1 MNGNVKRN
9 KGGKAKE
16 AYAFKGEKMG
26 KLVRALSADGSV
38 LCSSVDAKDICNE
51 IVRIHRPS
59 PVATAAMGRLAAAGA
74 LMGALMKGEDD
85 ALTLRIN
92 GGGVGG
98 TVLCV
103 SDYMGN
109 VRCCCDNP
117 QADLPLK
124 ENGKLDVS
132 GFVGNDGFLAVIRDL
147 GLKEPYATQSPIV
160 SGEIAEDIT
169 AYYAVS
175 EQIPTVCALGVL
187 VDRDHS
193 VKAAGGYIIQLVP
206 PVNEAAIDF
215 IEKNIKNMQ
224 SVTAL
229 LSEGKTAEEIA
240 LMGLEGLQGEI
251 LDSWECGYKCRC
263 SRERTERMLISLGKK
278 ELVRLAEESE
288 EKTEICCQFCGKKYY
303 FSDKELKTLAEN
315 C

>member
-1 MNGNVKRN
+1 
-9 KGGKAKE
+9 
-16 AYAFKGEKMG
+16 MG

-38 LCSSVDAKDICNE
+38 LCSAVDAKDICNE
-51 IVRIHRPS
+51 IVRIHTPS
-59 PVATAAMGRLAAAGA
+59 PVATAAMGRLCAAGS

-92 GGGVGG
+92 GGGPGG
-98 TVLCV
+98 TIVCV
-103 SDYMGN
+103 ADYMGN
-109 VRCCCDNP
+109 VRCCCDDP
-117 QADLPLK
+117 SVDLPLK
-124 ENGKLDVS
+124 QNGKLDVG

-169 AYYAVS
+169 SYYAIS

-187 VDRDHS
+187 VDRDRS

-206 PVNEAAIDF
+206 PVNDAAIDF
-215 IEKNIKNMQ
+215 IEKNIAKMQ
-224 SVTAL
+224 SVTQM
-229 LSEGKTAEEIA
+229 LSDGKTPEEIA
-240 LMGLEGLQGEI
+240 LMGLEGLDGEI

-278 ELVRLAEESE
+278 ELTQLAEDSE
-288 EKTEICCQFCGKKYY
+288 DDTEILCHFCGKKYY
-303 FSDKELKTLAEN
+303 FSKEELKKLTAQYFV
-315 C
+315 

>member
-1 MNGNVKRN
+1 
-9 KGGKAKE
+9 
-16 AYAFKGEKMG
+16 MG

-38 LCSSVDAKDICNE
+38 LCSSVDATDICNE
-51 IVRIHRPS
+51 IVRIHTPS
-59 PVATAAMGRLAAAGA
+59 PAATAAMGRLAAAGA

-103 SDYMGN
+103 ADYMGN

-124 ENGKLDVS
+124 ENGKIDVG
-132 GFVGNDGFLAVIRDL
+132 GFVGKDGFLAVIRDL

-169 AYYAVS
+169 AYYAIS

-215 IEKNIKNMQ
+215 IESNIKNMQ
-224 SVTAL
+224 SVTQML
-229 LSEGKTAEEIA
+229 TEGKTPEEIA

-251 LDSWECGYKCRC
+251 LDSWDCGYKCKC
-263 SRERTERMLISLGKK
+263 SRQRTERMLISIGKK
-278 ELVRLAEESE
+278 DLLSLAEEAE
-288 EKTEICCQFCGKKYY
+288 GDTEICCQFCGKKYY
-303 FSDKELKTLAEN
+303 FSKEELEKLAEN

>member
-1 MNGNVKRN
+1 
-9 KGGKAKE
+9 
-16 AYAFKGEKMG
+16 MG

-38 LCSSVDAKDICNE
+38 LCSSVDAADICNE
-51 IVRIHRPS
+51 IVRIHTPS
-59 PVATAAMGRLAAAGA
+59 PAATAAMGRLAAAGA

-92 GGGVGG
+92 GGGPGG

-103 SDYMGN
+103 ADYMGN

-124 ENGKLDVS
+124 ENGKIDVG

-169 AYYAVS
+169 AYYAIS

-187 VDRDHS
+187 VDRDRS

-224 SVTAL
+224 SVTQML
-229 LSEGKTAEEIA
+229 TEGKTPEEIA

-251 LDSWECGYKCRC
+251 LDSWDCGYKCKC
-263 SRERTERMLISLGKK
+263 SRERTERMLISIGKK
-278 ELVRLAEESE
+278 DLLSLAEEAE
-288 EKTEICCQFCGKKYY
+288 GDTEICCQFCGKRYY
-303 FSDKELKTLAEN
+303 FSKEELEELAGN

>member
-1 MNGNVKRN
+1 
-9 KGGKAKE
+9 
-16 AYAFKGEKMG
+16 MG

-38 LCSSVDAKDICNE
+38 LCSSVDATDICNE
-51 IVRIHRPS
+51 IVRIHQPS
-59 PVATAAMGRLAAAGA
+59 PVATADMGRLAAAGS

-92 GGGVGG
+92 GGGAGG

-103 SDYMGN
+103 ADYMGN

-124 ENGKLDVS
+124 ENGKLDVG

-169 AYYAVS
+169 AYYAIS

-224 SVTAL
+224 SVTTL

-278 ELVRLAEESE
+278 ELAQLAEESE
-288 EKTEICCQFCGKKYY
+288 ETGGSTEICCQFCGKKYY
-303 FSDKELKTLAEN
+303 FSKEDLTGLAEN

>member
-1 MNGNVKRN
+1 
-9 KGGKAKE
+9 
-16 AYAFKGEKMG
+16 MG

-38 LCSSVDAKDICNE
+38 LCSAVDASDICNE
-51 IVRIHRPS
+51 IVKIHHPS

-74 LMGALMKGEDD
+74 LIGALMKEKEDV
-85 ALTLRIN
+85 LTLRLN
-92 GGGVGG
+92 GGGPGG
-98 TVLCV
+98 SIVCV

-117 QADLPLK
+117 CADLPLK
-124 ENGKLDVS
+124 PNGKLDVG
-132 GFVGNDGFLAVIRDL
+132 GFVGRDGFLAVIRDL
-147 GLKEPYATQSPIV
+147 GLKEPHVTQSPIV

-169 AYYAVS
+169 SYYAIS

-215 IEKNIKNMQ
+215 IENNIKGMQ
-224 SVTAL
+224 SVTEL
-229 LSEGKTAEEIA
+229 LTVGKSAEEIA
-240 LMGLEGLQGEI
+240 LMGLKGLDGEI
-251 LDSWECGYKCRC
+251 LDSWECGYKCKC

-278 ELVRLAEESE
+278 ELLALAEESGE
-288 EKTEICCQFCGKKYY
+288 NTEVCCQFCGKRYY
-303 FSDKELKTLAEN
+303 FTPEEIRELAEK
-315 C
+315 

>member
-1 MNGNVKRN
+1 
-9 KGGKAKE
+9 
-16 AYAFKGEKMG
+16 MG

-38 LCSSVDAKDICNE
+38 LCSAVDAKDICNE
-51 IVRIHRPS
+51 IVRIHAPS
-59 PVATAAMGRLAAAGA
+59 PVATAAMGRLCAASS

-92 GGGVGG
+92 GGGPGG
-98 TVLCV
+98 TIVCV

-109 VRCCCDNP
+109 VRCFCDNP
-117 QADLPLK
+117 SADLPLK
-124 ENGKLDVS
+124 PNGKLDVG

-169 AYYAVS
+169 SYYAIS

-206 PVNEAAIDF
+206 PVNDSAIDF
-215 IEKNIKNMQ
+215 IEKNIEKMQ
-224 SVTAL
+224 SVTQM
-229 LSEGKTAEEIA
+229 LSDGKTPEEIA
-240 LMGLEGLQGEI
+240 LMGLEGLGGEI
-251 LDSWECGYKCRC
+251 LDSWDCGYKCRC

-278 ELVRLAEESE
+278 ELTQLAEESE
-288 EKTEICCQFCGKKYY
+288 EDTEILCHFCGKKYY
-303 FSDKELKTLAEN
+303 FSKEELKGLTEQYFN
-315 C
+315 

>member
-1 MNGNVKRN
+1 
-9 KGGKAKE
+9 
-16 AYAFKGEKMG
+16 MG

-38 LCSSVDAKDICNE
+38 LCSAVDATDICNE

-59 PVATAAMGRLAAAGA
+59 PAGTAAMGRLAAAGS
-74 LMGALMKGEDD
+74 LIGALMKEETD

-92 GGGVGG
+92 GGGPGG
-98 TVLCV
+98 TIVCV
-103 SDYMGN
+103 SDYRGN

-124 ENGKLDVS
+124 ENGKLDVG
-132 GFVGNDGFLAVIRDL
+132 GFVGKNGFLAVIRDL
-147 GLKEPYATQSPIV
+147 GLKEPHVTQSPIV

-169 AYYAVS
+169 SYYAIS

-206 PVNEAAIDF
+206 PINEAAIDF
-215 IEKNIKNMQ
+215 IENNIKSMQ
-224 SVTAL
+224 SVTEL
-229 LSEGKTAEEIA
+229 MTEGKTPEEIA
-240 LMGLEGLQGEI
+240 LMGLKGLDGEI
-251 LDSWECGYKCRC
+251 LDGWECGYKCRC

-278 ELVRLAEESE
+278 ELIELAEESE
-288 EKTEICCQFCGKKYY
+288 EQTEVCCQFCGKRYY
-303 FSDKELKTLAEN
+303 FAKEEIRRLAEL
-315 C
+315 

>member
-1 MNGNVKRN
+1 
-9 KGGKAKE
+9 
-16 AYAFKGEKMG
+16 MG

-38 LCSSVDAKDICNE
+38 LCSSVDATDICNE

-59 PVATAAMGRLAAAGA
+59 PVATAAMGRLAAAGS

-92 GGGVGG
+92 GGGPGS

-103 SDYMGN
+103 SDFMGN

-124 ENGKLDVS
+124 ENGKLDVG
-132 GFVGNDGFLAVIRDL
+132 GFVGKDGFLAVIRDL

-224 SVTAL
+224 SVTNL

-240 LMGLEGLQGEI
+240 LMGLEGLQGDI
-251 LDSWECGYKCRC
+251 LDSWECGYKCKC

-278 ELVRLAEESE
+278 ELSQLARESE
-288 EKTEICCQFCGKKYY
+288 ESTEICCQFCGKKYY
-303 FSDKELKTLAEN
+303 FSKNDLEELAKN

>member
-1 MNGNVKRN
+1 
-9 KGGKAKE
+9 
-16 AYAFKGEKMG
+16 MG

-38 LCSSVDAKDICNE
+38 LCSAVNATDICNE

-59 PVATAAMGRLAAAGA
+59 PAGTAAMGRLAAAGS
-74 LMGALMKGEDD
+74 LIGALMKEETD

-92 GGGVGG
+92 GGGPGG
-98 TVLCV
+98 TIVCV

-124 ENGKLDVS
+124 ENGKLDVG
-132 GFVGNDGFLAVIRDL
+132 GFVGKNGFLAVIRDL
-147 GLKEPYATQSPIV
+147 GLKEPHVTQSPIV

-169 AYYAVS
+169 SYYAIS

-206 PVNEAAIDF
+206 PINEAAIDF
-215 IEKNIKNMQ
+215 IENNIKNMQ
-224 SVTAL
+224 SVTEL
-229 LSEGKTAEEIA
+229 MTEGKTPEEIA
-240 LMGLEGLQGEI
+240 LMGLNGLDGEI
-251 LDSWECGYKCRC
+251 LDGWECGYKCRC
-263 SRERTERMLISLGKK
+263 SRERTERMLISLGRK
-278 ELVRLAEESE
+278 ELVKLAEESE
-288 EKTEICCQFCGKKYY
+288 EQTEVCCQFCGKRYY
-303 FSDKELKTLAEN
+303 FGKEEIRRLSEL
-315 C
+315 

>member
-1 MNGNVKRN
+1 
-9 KGGKAKE
+9 
-16 AYAFKGEKMG
+16 MG

-38 LCSSVDAKDICNE
+38 LCSSVDATDICNE

-59 PVATAAMGRLAAAGA
+59 PVATAAMGRMAAAGA
-74 LMGALMKGEDD
+74 LIGALMKGEKD

-92 GGGVGG
+92 GGGIGG
-98 TVLCV
+98 TIVCV

-124 ENGKLDVS
+124 ENGKLDVG
-132 GFVGNDGFLAVIRDL
+132 GFVGKDGFLGVIRDL
-147 GLKEPYATQSPIV
+147 GLKEPHVTQSPIV

-169 AYYAVS
+169 AYYAIS

-206 PVNEAAIDF
+206 PVNDAAIDF
-215 IEKNIKNMQ
+215 IENNIKNMQ
-224 SVTAL
+224 SVTEL
-229 LSEGKTAEEIA
+229 LTKGKTPEEIA
-240 LMGLEGLQGEI
+240 LMGLEGLDGDI

-278 ELVRLAEESE
+278 ELTELAEDGE
-288 EKTEICCQFCGKKYY
+288 EQTEICCQFCGKKYY
-303 FSDKELKTLAEN
+303 FSKEEIRKLAQI
-315 C
+315 

>member
-1 MNGNVKRN
+1 
-9 KGGKAKE
+9 
-16 AYAFKGEKMG
+16 MG

-38 LCSSVDAKDICNE
+38 LCSSVDATDICNE

-59 PVATAAMGRLAAAGA
+59 PVATAAMGRLAAAGS
-74 LMGALMKGEDD
+74 LMGALMKGEED

-92 GGGVGG
+92 GGGPGG

-103 SDYMGN
+103 SDFMGN
-109 VRCCCDNP
+109 VRVCCDNP

-124 ENGKLDVS
+124 ENGKLDVG
-132 GFVGNDGFLAVIRDL
+132 GFVGKDGFLAVIRDL

-224 SVTAL
+224 SVTQL

-240 LMGLEGLQGEI
+240 LMGLEGLQGDI
-251 LDSWECGYKCRC
+251 LDSWECGYKCLC
-263 SRERTERMLISLGKK
+263 SRERTERMLISLGRK
-278 ELVRLAEESE
+278 ELETLALESE
-288 EKTEICCQFCGKKYY
+288 ESTEICCQFCGKRYY
-303 FSDKELKTLAEN
+303 FSKSDLEGLAEN

>member
-1 MNGNVKRN
+1 
-9 KGGKAKE
+9 
-16 AYAFKGEKMG
+16 MG

-38 LCSSVDAKDICNE
+38 LCSTVDATDICNE

-59 PVATAAMGRLAAAGA
+59 PAGTAAMGRLAAAGS
-74 LMGALMKGEDD
+74 LIGALMKEETD

-92 GGGVGG
+92 GGGPGG
-98 TVLCV
+98 TIVCV
-103 SDYMGN
+103 SDYRGN

-124 ENGKLDVS
+124 ENGKLDVG
-132 GFVGNDGFLAVIRDL
+132 GFVGKNGFLAVIRDL
-147 GLKEPYATQSPIV
+147 GLKEPHVTQSPII

-169 AYYAVS
+169 SYYAIS

-206 PVNEAAIDF
+206 PINEAAIDF
-215 IEKNIKNMQ
+215 IENNIKSMQ
-224 SVTAL
+224 SVTEL
-229 LSEGKTAEEIA
+229 MTEGKTPEEIA
-240 LMGLEGLQGEI
+240 LMGLKGLDGEI
-251 LDSWECGYKCRC
+251 LDGWECGYKCRC

-278 ELVRLAEESE
+278 ELIELAEESE
-288 EKTEICCQFCGKKYY
+288 EQTEVCCQFCGKRYY
-303 FSDKELKTLAEN
+303 FAKEEIRRLAEL
-315 C
+315 

>member
-1 MNGNVKRN
+1 
-9 KGGKAKE
+9 
-16 AYAFKGEKMG
+16 MG

-38 LCSSVDAKDICNE
+38 LCSSVDATDICNE
-51 IVRIHRPS
+51 IVRIHSPS
-59 PVATAAMGRLAAAGA
+59 PVATAAMGRLCAAGA
-74 LMGALMKGEDD
+74 IMGALMKGEDD

-98 TVLCV
+98 TIVCAA
-103 SDYMGN
+103 DYVGN
-109 VRCCCDNP
+109 VRCYCENP

-124 ENGKLDVS
+124 ENGKLDVG
-132 GFVGNDGFLAVIRDL
+132 GFVGRNGFLAVIRDL

-169 AYYAVS
+169 SYYAIS

-193 VKAAGGYIIQLVP
+193 VKAAGGYMIQLVP
-206 PVNEAAIDF
+206 PINEAAIDF

-224 SVTAL
+224 SVTQM
-229 LSEGKTAEEIA
+229 LSDGKTPEEIA
-240 LMGLEGLQGEI
+240 LMGLEGLDGEI
-251 LDSWECGYKCRC
+251 LDSWDCGYKCTC
-263 SRERTERMLISLGKK
+263 SRERTQRMLISLGKK
-278 ELVRLAEESE
+278 ELVQLAEEADGD
-288 EKTEICCQFCGKKYY
+288 TEVNCQFCGKKYY
-303 FSDKELKTLAEN
+303 FSRQELEELAKN

>member
-1 MNGNVKRN
+1 
-9 KGGKAKE
+9 
-16 AYAFKGEKMG
+16 MG

-38 LCSSVDAKDICNE
+38 LCSAVDAADIGNE
-51 IVRIHRPS
+51 IVRIHKPS
-59 PVATAAMGRLAAAGA
+59 PVATAAMGRLCAAGA

-98 TVLCV
+98 SIVCV

-117 QADLPLK
+117 GADLPLK
-124 ENGKLDVS
+124 ENGKLDVG
-132 GFVGNDGFLAVIRDL
+132 GFVGSDGFLAVIRDL

-169 AYYAVS
+169 GYYAIS

-187 VDRDHS
+187 VDRDRS

-206 PVNEAAIDF
+206 PINEGAIDF
-215 IEKNIKNMQ
+215 IEKNIEKMQ
-224 SVTAL
+224 SVTQML
-229 LSEGKTAEEIA
+229 TEGKTPEEIA
-240 LMGLEGLQGEI
+240 LMGLEGLNGEI
-251 LDSWECGYKCRC
+251 LDSWDCGYKCRC

-278 ELVRLAEESE
+278 ELVELAEESE
-288 EKTEICCQFCGKKYY
+288 GDAEICCHFCGKKYY
-303 FSDKELKTLAEN
+303 FSKDELSRLAKN

>member
-1 MNGNVKRN
+1 
-9 KGGKAKE
+9 
-16 AYAFKGEKMG
+16 MG

-38 LCSSVDAKDICNE
+38 LCSAVDAKDICNE

-59 PVATAAMGRLAAAGA
+59 PVGTAAMGRLCAAGS

-92 GGGVGG
+92 GGGPGG
-98 TVLCV
+98 TIVCV

-117 QADLPLK
+117 SEDLPLK
-124 ENGKLDVS
+124 ENGKLDVG
-132 GFVGNDGFLAVIRDL
+132 GFVGGDGFLAVIRDL

-169 AYYAVS
+169 SYYAIS

-206 PVNEAAIDF
+206 PVNDAAIDF
-215 IEKNIKNMQ
+215 IEKNIANMQ
-224 SVTAL
+224 SVTQM
-229 LSEGKTAEEIA
+229 LSEGKTPEEIA
-240 LMGLEGLQGEI
+240 LMGLEGLNGEI

-278 ELVRLAEESE
+278 ELTQLAADSE
-288 EKTEICCQFCGKKYY
+288 EDTEILCHFCGKKYY
-303 FSDKELKTLAEN
+303 FTKEELKKLTEQYFR
-315 C
+315 

>member
-1 MNGNVKRN
+1 
-9 KGGKAKE
+9 
-16 AYAFKGEKMG
+16 MG

-38 LCSSVDAKDICNE
+38 LCSSVDATDICNE
-51 IVRIHRPS
+51 IVRIHQPS
-59 PVATAAMGRLAAAGA
+59 PVATAAMGRLSAAGS
-74 LMGALMKGEDD
+74 LIGALMKEKTD

-98 TVLCV
+98 TIVAV

-117 QADLPLK
+117 TADLPLK
-124 ENGKLDVS
+124 PNGKLDVG
-132 GFVGNDGFLAVIRDL
+132 GFVGRDGFLAVIRDL
-147 GLKEPYATQSPIV
+147 GLKEPHVTQSPIV

-169 AYYAVS
+169 SYYALS

-215 IEKNIKNMQ
+215 IEKNIKHMQ
-224 SVTAL
+224 SVTEMMTA
-229 LSEGKTAEEIA
+229 GKTPEEIA
-240 LMGLEGLQGEI
+240 LMGLEGLNGEV
-251 LDSWECGYKCRC
+251 LDSWECGYKCKC

-278 ELVRLAEESE
+278 ELLSLAEESE
-288 EKTEICCQFCGKKYY
+288 KDTEVVCQFCGKKYY
-303 FSDKELKTLAEN
+303 FGKDELTKMADGTQEREDRQ
-315 C
+315 

>member
-1 MNGNVKRN
+1 
-9 KGGKAKE
+9 
-16 AYAFKGEKMG
+16 MG
-26 KLVRALSADGSV
+26 KIVRALSADGSV
-38 LCSSVDAKDICNE
+38 LCSSVDATDICNE

-92 GGGVGG
+92 GGGIGG

-124 ENGKLDVS
+124 DNGKLDVG
-132 GFVGNDGFLAVIRDL
+132 GFVGKDGFLAVIRDL
-147 GLKEPYATQSPIV
+147 CLKETYATQCPIV

-169 AYYAVS
+169 AYYAIS

-187 VDRDHS
+187 VT
-193 VKAAGGYIIQLVP
+193 
-206 PVNEAAIDF
+206 ET
-215 IEKNIKNMQ
+215 
-224 SVTAL
+224 TAL
-229 LSEGKTAEEIA
+229 RRRGAI
-240 LMGLEGLQGEI
+240 
-251 LDSWECGYKCRC
+251 
-263 SRERTERMLISLGKK
+263 
-278 ELVRLAEESE
+278 
-288 EKTEICCQFCGKKYY
+288 
-303 FSDKELKTLAEN
+303 
-315 C
+315 

>member
-1 MNGNVKRN
+1 
-9 KGGKAKE
+9 
-16 AYAFKGEKMG
+16 MG

-38 LCSSVDAKDICNE
+38 LCSAVDAKDICNE
-51 IVRIHRPS
+51 IVRIHTPS
-59 PVATAAMGRLAAAGA
+59 PVATAAMGRLCAAGS

-92 GGGVGG
+92 GGGPGG
-98 TVLCV
+98 TIVCV
-103 SDYMGN
+103 ADYMGN
-109 VRCCCDNP
+109 VRCCCDSP
-117 QADLPLK
+117 SVDLPLK
-124 ENGKLDVS
+124 QNGKLDVG

-169 AYYAVS
+169 SYYAIS

-206 PVNEAAIDF
+206 PVNDAAIDF
-215 IEKNIKNMQ
+215 IEKNIAKMQ
-224 SVTAL
+224 SVTQM
-229 LSEGKTAEEIA
+229 LSDGKTPEEIA
-240 LMGLEGLQGEI
+240 LMGLEGLDGEI

-278 ELVRLAEESE
+278 ELTQLAEDSE
-288 EKTEICCQFCGKKYY
+288 EDTEILCHFCGKKYY
-303 FSDKELKTLAEN
+303 FSKEELKKLTAQYFV
-315 C
+315 

>member
-1 MNGNVKRN
+1 
-9 KGGKAKE
+9 
-16 AYAFKGEKMG
+16 MG

-38 LCSSVDAKDICNE
+38 LCSSVDAADICNE
-51 IVRIHRPS
+51 IVRIHTPS
-59 PVATAAMGRLAAAGA
+59 PAATAAMGRLAAAGS
-74 LMGALMKGEDD
+74 LMGALMKGEED

-98 TVLCV
+98 TLLCV
-103 SDYMGN
+103 ADYMGN

-124 ENGKLDVS
+124 ENGKIDVG
-132 GFVGNDGFLAVIRDL
+132 GFVGKDGFLAVIRDL
-147 GLKEPYATQSPIV
+147 GLKEPYATQCPIV

-169 AYYAVS
+169 AYYAIS

-206 PVNEAAIDF
+206 PINEKAIDF
-215 IEKNIKNMQ
+215 IENNIKNMQ
-224 SVTAL
+224 SVTGML
-229 LSEGKTAEEIA
+229 TEGKTPEEIA

-251 LDSWECGYKCRC
+251 LDSWDCGYKCKC
-263 SRERTERMLISLGKK
+263 SRERTERMLISIGKK
-278 ELVRLAEESE
+278 DLLSLADEAEK
-288 EKTEICCQFCGKKYY
+288 KTEGQTEVCCQFCGKKYY
-303 FSDKELKTLAEN
+303 FSSEELRGLAES

>member
-1 MNGNVKRN
+1 
-9 KGGKAKE
+9 
-16 AYAFKGEKMG
+16 MG
-26 KLVRALSADGSV
+26 KIVRALSEDGSV
-38 LCSSVDAKDICNE
+38 LCSSVDAADICNE
-51 IVRIHRPS
+51 IVRIHKPS
-59 PVATAAMGRLAAAGA
+59 PVATAAMGRLAAAGS

-92 GGGVGG
+92 GGGPSG
-98 TVLCV
+98 TILCV

-117 QADLPLK
+117 AADLPLK
-124 ENGKLDVS
+124 ENGKLDVG
-132 GFVGNDGFLAVIRDL
+132 GFVGKDGFLAVIRDL

-169 AYYAVS
+169 AYYAIS

-215 IEKNIKNMQ
+215 IENNIKDMQ
-224 SVTAL
+224 SVTQML
-229 LSEGKTAEEIA
+229 TEGKTPEEIA
-240 LMGLEGLQGEI
+240 LMGLKGLNGEI

-263 SRERTERMLISLGKK
+263 SRERTEKMLISLGKK
-278 ELVRLAEESE
+278 ELTQLAQESE
-288 EKTEICCQFCGKKYY
+288 NESGKETEICCQFCGKKYY
-303 FSDKELKTLAEN
+303 FSKEELEKLAERI
-315 C
+315 

>member
-1 MNGNVKRN
+1 
-9 KGGKAKE
+9 
-16 AYAFKGEKMG
+16 MG

-38 LCSSVDAKDICNE
+38 LCSSVDATDICNE
-51 IVRIHRPS
+51 IVRIHTPS
-59 PVATAAMGRLAAAGA
+59 PVATAAMGRLCAAGA

-98 TVLCV
+98 TVVCV
-103 SDYMGN
+103 ADYMGN
-109 VRCCCDNP
+109 VRCLCDNP
-117 QADLPLK
+117 QADLPLRAD
-124 ENGKLDVS
+124 GKLDVG
-132 GFVGNDGFLAVIRDL
+132 GFVGRDGFLAVIRDL

-169 AYYAVS
+169 SYYAIS

-215 IEKNIKNMQ
+215 IENNIKKMQ
-224 SVTAL
+224 SVTQML
-229 LSEGKTAEEIA
+229 TDGKTPEEIA
-240 LMGLEGLQGEI
+240 LMGLEGLGGEI
-251 LDSWECGYKCRC
+251 LDSWDCGYRCTC
-263 SRERTERMLISLGKK
+263 SRERTEKMLISLGKK
-278 ELVRLAEESE
+278 ELVQLAEEAE
-288 EKTEICCQFCGKKYY
+288 GETEICCHFCGKKYY
-303 FSDKELKTLAEN
+303 FGKSELEELAEN

>member
-1 MNGNVKRN
+1 
-9 KGGKAKE
+9 
-16 AYAFKGEKMG
+16 MG
-26 KLVRALSADGSV
+26 RLVRALSADGSV
-38 LCSSVDAKDICNE
+38 LCSSVDATDICNE
-51 IVRIHRPS
+51 IVRIHKPS
-59 PVATAAMGRLAAAGA
+59 PAATAAMGRLAAAGS

-92 GGGVGG
+92 GGGPGG
-98 TVLCV
+98 TILCV

-109 VRCCCDNP
+109 VRCCCDEP
-117 QADLPLK
+117 QVDLPLK

-132 GFVGNDGFLAVIRDL
+132 GFVGKDGFLAVIRDL

-169 AYYAVS
+169 AYYAIS

-187 VDRDHS
+187 VDRDRS

-206 PVNEAAIDF
+206 PVNETAIDF
-215 IEKNIKNMQ
+215 IENNIKNMQ
-224 SVTAL
+224 SVTEL
-229 LSEGKTAEEIA
+229 LTEGKTAEEIA

-251 LDSWECGYKCRC
+251 LDSWDCGYKCRC

-278 ELVRLAEESE
+278 ELMNLAEEAE
-288 EKTEICCQFCGKKYY
+288 ESTEICCQFCGKKYY
-303 FSDKELKTLAEN
+303 FSKDEIKGLAEN

>member
-1 MNGNVKRN
+1 
-9 KGGKAKE
+9 
-16 AYAFKGEKMG
+16 MG

-38 LCSSVDAKDICNE
+38 LCSSVDATDICNE
-51 IVRIHRPS
+51 IVRIHTPS
-59 PVATAAMGRLAAAGA
+59 PVATAAMGRLCAAGA

-98 TVLCV
+98 TIVCV

-109 VRCCCDNP
+109 VRCLCDNS
-117 QADLPLK
+117 QADLPLRAD
-124 ENGKLDVS
+124 GKLDVG
-132 GFVGNDGFLAVIRDL
+132 GFVGKDGFLAVIRDL

-169 AYYAVS
+169 SYYAVS

-215 IEKNIKNMQ
+215 IENNIKKMQ
-224 SVTAL
+224 SVTQML
-229 LSEGKTAEEIA
+229 TEGKTPEEIA
-240 LMGLEGLQGEI
+240 LMGLEGLDGEI
-251 LDSWECGYKCRC
+251 LDSWDCGYKCTC
-263 SRERTERMLISLGKK
+263 SRERTEKMLISLGRK
-278 ELVRLAEESE
+278 ELVQLAEEAE
-288 EKTEICCQFCGKKYY
+288 GETEICCHFCGKKYY
-303 FSDKELKTLAEN
+303 FGKEELENLAEN

>member
-1 MNGNVKRN
+1 
-9 KGGKAKE
+9 
-16 AYAFKGEKMG
+16 MG
-26 KLVRALSADGSV
+26 RLVRALSADGSV
-38 LCSSVDAKDICNE
+38 LCSSVDAADICNE
-51 IVRIHRPS
+51 IVRIHKPS
-59 PVATAAMGRLAAAGA
+59 PVATAAMGRLAAAGS

-92 GGGVGG
+92 GGGPGG
-98 TVLCV
+98 TILCV
-103 SDYMGN
+103 SDYRGN
-109 VRCCCDNP
+109 VRCCCDKP
-117 QADLPLK
+117 QVDLPLK
-124 ENGKLDVS
+124 ENGKLDVG
-132 GFVGNDGFLAVIRDL
+132 GFVGKDGFLAVIRDL

-187 VDRDHS
+187 VDRDRS

-215 IEKNIKNMQ
+215 IENNIKNMQ
-224 SVTAL
+224 SVTEL
-229 LSEGKTAEEIA
+229 LTEGKTAEEIA
-240 LMGLEGLQGEI
+240 LMGLEGLHGEI
-251 LDSWECGYKCRC
+251 LDSWDCGYKCKC

-278 ELVRLAEESE
+278 ELMQLAEEAE
-288 EKTEICCQFCGKKYY
+288 ESTEVCCQFCGKKYY
-303 FSDKELKTLAEN
+303 FSREELKGLAGN